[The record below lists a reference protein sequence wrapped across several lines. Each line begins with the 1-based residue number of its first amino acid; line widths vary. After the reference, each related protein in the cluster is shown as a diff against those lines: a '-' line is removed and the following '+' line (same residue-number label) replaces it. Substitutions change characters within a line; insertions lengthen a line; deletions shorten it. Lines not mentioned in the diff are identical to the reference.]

1 MPTVKETLMSL
12 FTEYLAS
19 LSTTATQTEVAQK
32 AAKAKAQAEIKQAN
46 LDLLSFRE
54 DYTDKILADAG
65 LASDYQELLE
75 VEAGINQEFQA
86 AQSETKKYQLMAVEA
101 DLAANLVEQKAKA
114 IESLVSKM
122 EAEGLLA
129 DQLEATK
136 QSYLDNALSAH
147 NAAKASKERIAKLL
161 SNKKIK

>member
-1 MPTVKETLMSL
+1 MSL

-19 LSTTATQTEVAQK
+19 LSTAATQTEAAQK
-32 AAKAKAQAEIKQAN
+32 AAKAKEQADIRQAN

-75 VEAGINQEFQA
+75 VEAGINQEFQS
-86 AQSETKKYQLMAVEA
+86 AQTETEKYQLMAVESE
-101 DLAANLVEQKAKA
+101 LAASLVEDKAKA

-129 DQLEATK
+129 DQIEATK
-136 QSYLDNALSAH
+136 QGYLDSALASH